1 MSDPTCNFVQYHM
14 KTKATKKK
22 VAKAPSAA
30 KNINVNVEYVEQI
43 ADESIATIMAL
54 RGLVRLLVTELED
67 RK

>member
-1 MSDPTCNFVQYHM
+1 M
-14 KTKATKKK
+14 KTKTTKKK
-22 VAKAPSAA
+22 VAKAPAAA

-54 RGLVRLLVTELED
+54 RGLVRLLVAELED